1 MSPYYPTGLLT
12 TKRIGYSNVD
22 GWPYKLPSGYL
33 YNANNVNNRVLF
45 QLFSPEITHFREDT
59 SSMLKTS

>member
-1 MSPYYPTGLLT
+1 MENNEKEIEEIVTVEEDMNE
-12 TKRIGYSNVD
+12 KD
-22 GWPYKLPSGYL
+22 
-33 YNANNVNNRVLF
+33 NANNVNNRVLF